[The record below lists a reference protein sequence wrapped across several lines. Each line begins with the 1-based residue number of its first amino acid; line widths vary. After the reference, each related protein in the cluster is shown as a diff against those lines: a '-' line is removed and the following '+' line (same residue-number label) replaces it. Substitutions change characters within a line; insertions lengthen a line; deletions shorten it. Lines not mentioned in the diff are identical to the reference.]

1 MGYKGEMV
9 GHGVRTMFSSS
20 MNEQNF
26 KADAIERQLAHKEKN
41 AIRDAYNRAAYLPER
56 IRMIQHWADYL
67 DGLRQGADI
76 VPLHGHRQA

>member
-1 MGYKGEMV
+1 
-9 GHGVRTMFSSS
+9 MFSSS

-41 AIRDAYNRAAYLPER
+41 AIRDAYNRAEYLPER
-56 IRMIQHWADYL
+56 IRMMQHWPDYL

-76 VPLHGHRQA
+76 VPLHSQLQA